1 MKAATL
7 LQCRC
12 YFPIGGY
19 DYEMW
24 NEEHKG
30 QASMEPGAGC
40 FTCSWSGVSGFGAR
54 MGRNFDS
61 QKKNCKELGGMTI
74 AYDVEYTPRGDSY
87 IGVYGWTR
95 EPLAEFFIVEGWGSR
110 RPPGEGA
117 ELKGQVTLNGN
128 TYDIYK
134 TTRYNQP
141 SPYGTVSVYKH
152 FDAWEDAGLD
162 MSGTLGEV
170 SLYIYGSMSDGSA
183 IVKSVSFPIY
193 NEPEEQTSA
202 EQRGD
207 TNGDGV
213 IDVFD
218 LASLRRGIL
227 SIMSGTGSSPSN
239 SDVNGDG
246 AVNVADLVCLQRYLL
261 GASKL
266 PDPAAASDGSDA

>member
-1 MKAATL
+1 
-7 LQCRC
+7 
-12 YFPIGGY
+12 
-19 DYEMW
+19 MW

-40 FTCSWSGVSGFGAR
+40 FTCSWSGISGFGAR

-207 TNGDGV
+207 TNEDGV

-266 PDPAAASDGSDA
+266 PDPAAASDGSNA

>member
-1 MKAATL
+1 
-7 LQCRC
+7 
-12 YFPIGGY
+12 
-19 DYEMW
+19 
-24 NEEHKG
+24 
-30 QASMEPGAGC
+30 
-40 FTCSWSGVSGFGAR
+40 
-54 MGRNFDS
+54 
-61 QKKNCKELGGMTI
+61 MTI

-266 PDPAAASDGSDA
+266 PDPAAASDGSNA